1 MCAELKRK
9 ENKTEKSWQK
19 TEARIKFAAKT
30 KLKIKLTLSPEMYNG
45 AVCDVMILVMLW
57 PPLRLQ

>member
-45 AVCDVMILVMLW
+45 AVCTQHTML
-57 PPLRLQ
+57 